1 MKWMNNDKKNRIGI
15 LEIMPSAIIVETI
28 NEVYVPPDNIFAPAA
43 ISQILSPWT
52 GGIKL
57 TPA

>member
-1 MKWMNNDKKNRIGI
+1 MNNDKKNRIGI